1 MDILVLSNMMDGN
14 VLSLRKVLDKV
25 GYFYMFIMSYFI
37 KFVSS
42 YYGFFRDVVNF
53 VLSFGDCK
61 SY

>member
-1 MDILVLSNMMDGN
+1 MDGN
-14 VLSLRKVLDKV
+14 VLSLRKALDKV

>member
-14 VLSLRKVLDKV
+14 VLSLRKALDKV